1 MLTQDAIIIATPIG
15 LATNKDLHEAVGPVI
30 QGLNYAV
37 GNLASYDVDKL
48 AVDVPDY
55 TNLVTEHT
63 LFADTATTQIAGAI
77 RQAYGI
83 ISKHVKPIC
92 SAIDRAFQSE
102 SVSQLAADTIFAW
115 LNVSMYNIEP
125 SFFSSIYY
133 PSKIPATMEGITSIR
148 FEDFLRGAWPELTGK
163 EIYDL
168 VYADVPEIIDL
179 ICDTDEL
186 KTIYDAIFIR
196 RDAGTIFNYAD
207 HNFELGTVNLATG
220 GSVNNFRALMV
231 TYLILCRLAT
241 QDDPLA
247 GFSGSTLDEYRSTVI
262 LSRDFLT
269 KALINFKTVWED
281 RARAGLVI
289 DYSGTKYGELS
300 ERNDPYSHWVKG
312 MPVLTG
318 QVRVGYSRSV
328 LEMFA
333 LNDKL
338 SLSDFVAGM
347 CLCYHKGIQIK
358 DVVTDAERITNE
370 YQNYVD
376 AVFIAMRN
384 QFGSI
389 ARGIATRE
397 ITEAYKNN
405 EEFKMLVDAA
415 CEDKSIAV
423 DPIAI
428 ISKHIALEDFFIYY
442 TGYNN
447 RSLMETDFGVA
458 ICKLLGSGIAAEIIE
473 GMAGITSKDI
483 GEYRTRL
490 SEAAA
495 KMIIKRLF
503 NK

>member
-15 LATNKDLHEAVGPVI
+15 LATNQDLHERVGPVI

-37 GNLASYDVDKL
+37 GSLASYDVDKL
-48 AVDVPDY
+48 AVEVPEY
-55 TNLVTEHT
+55 TDLVKEHT
-63 LFADTATTQIAGAI
+63 MYADVSTTQIAGAI

-92 SAIDRAFQSE
+92 NAIDRAFQSE
-102 SVSQLAADTIFAW
+102 SVGQLAADTVLNW
-115 LNVSMYNIEP
+115 LSVTMYNIEP

-133 PSKIPATMEGITSIR
+133 PTKIPATMEGITSIR
-148 FEDFLRGAWPELTGK
+148 FEDFLRGSWPELTGK
-163 EIYDL
+163 DIYDL
-168 VYADVPEIIDL
+168 IYVDVPEINDL
-179 ICDTDEL
+179 VSDTDEL

-196 RDAGTIFNYAD
+196 RDAGTIFNYGD

-247 GFSGSTLDEYRSTVI
+247 GFTGSTLDEYRSTVV

-269 KALINFKTVWED
+269 KALINFKLVWED
-281 RARAGLVI
+281 RARAGLVV
-289 DYSGTKYGELS
+289 DYSGTKFGELN

-312 MPVLTG
+312 MSVLTG

-338 SLSDFVAGM
+338 SLSEYVTGM

-358 DVVTDAERITNE
+358 DAVTDAETIINE
-370 YQNYVD
+370 YRTYID
-376 AVFIAMRN
+376 SVFIAMRN

-397 ITEAYKNN
+397 IMEAYKRD
-405 EEFKMLVDAA
+405 EEFKMLVNAA
-415 CEDKSIAV
+415 CEDKTTAV

-428 ISKHIALEDFFIYY
+428 ISKHINFEDFFTYY
-442 TGYNN
+442 TGFAN
-447 RSLMETDFGVA
+447 RSLMETGFGVA
-458 ICKLLGSGIAAEIIE
+458 ICKLLGSSIAAEIIE
-473 GMAGITSKDI
+473 GMSGITSKDI